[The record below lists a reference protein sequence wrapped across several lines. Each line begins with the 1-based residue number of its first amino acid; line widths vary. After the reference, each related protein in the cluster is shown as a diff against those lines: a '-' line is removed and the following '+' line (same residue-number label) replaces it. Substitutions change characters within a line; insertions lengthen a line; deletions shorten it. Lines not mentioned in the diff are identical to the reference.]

1 MIMGVGGL
9 TDMPIRCVPFCP
21 PAAGL
26 FADANHLTVICHAN
40 PLCQV

>member
-9 TDMPIRCVPFCP
+9 TDVPFRCVPVCP

-26 FADANHLTVICHAN
+26 FAEGTPLTVSCHAN